1 LACKIVSFFNRLI
14 EGRHVRPWAL
24 SAPIVV
30 LLICLPMLRPLRQP
44 DPRMM
49 SDDEQARLATVQAI
63 VEQHTLAIEATSFP
77 ATHDRIAVGPHI
89 YSNQPPIWRFCSAGL
104 TG

>member
-1 LACKIVSFFNRLI
+1 MPLLSFLNRLI

-30 LLICLPMLRPLRQP
+30 LLICLPLLRPLRQP
-44 DPRMM
+44 DPRLI

-77 ATHDRIAVGPHI
+77 GTHDRITVGQHS
-89 YSNQPPIWRFCSAGL
+89 YSNQPPVMAVL
-104 TG
+104 L